1 MPIKWSAVKV
11 SEALDEVES
20 QINLVE
26 GFIADAQ
33 AKVEEARYIDNLPGY
48 LDQHLVQLSYA
59 IKRIENIKAS
69 INSVRDA
76 IPNGA
81 IAAEQGK
88 LKHGNQK
95 SLM

>member
-26 GFIADAQ
+26 GFIADTE
-33 AKVEEARYIDNLPGY
+33 AKVEEARRIDNLPGY

-59 IKRIENIKAS
+59 IKRIADLKRA

-76 IPNGA
+76 IPAGA

-95 SLM
+95 PLM